1 MLDLYARYGSEKISD
16 AVMNFQ
22 RHRDDLRR
30 YCAQGDA
37 PTISD

>member
-1 MLDLYARYGSEKISD
+1 
-16 AVMNFQ
+16 VMNFH